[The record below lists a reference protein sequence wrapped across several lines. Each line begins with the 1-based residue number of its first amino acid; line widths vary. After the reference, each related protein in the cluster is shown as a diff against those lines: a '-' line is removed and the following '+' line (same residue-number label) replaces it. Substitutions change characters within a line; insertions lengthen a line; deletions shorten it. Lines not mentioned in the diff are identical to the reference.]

1 MADLHSEQA
10 SYREKLLE
18 HLFVGEL
25 LRHLWQA
32 QIFDVEI
39 LSPEVDNSGY
49 DVVLEC
55 NGVLRYI
62 QLKSSFTGSKTA
74 RQNLNLRL
82 AQKHGGCVVWMY
94 FDAETLALGPFYWF
108 GGEPSGQFPNISELQ
123 VAKHRP
129 KATRAVTR
137 TSVRTYECCRR
148 ASSKNL
154 KAWWTWQ
161 QGCSVSGKHCETQ
174 CQRLRLS
181 TVLVARTFAANND

>member
-18 HLFVGEL
+18 HLFVGEP

-123 VAKHRP
+123 VAKHTKGDASGNKNERANIRVLPKGRFEKLEGIAEAAARLFGVP
-129 KATRAVTR
+129 KA
-137 TSVRTYECCRR
+137 S
-148 ASSKNL
+148 
-154 KAWWTWQ
+154 
-161 QGCSVSGKHCETQ
+161 
-174 CQRLRLS
+174 
-181 TVLVARTFAANND
+181 